1 MKLKN
6 LKRKVAMVLTVAM
19 ATTSVIGTAFAT
31 QLTSMPEGQETT
43 NAQGVVDMKRG
54 GSAEIKINGV
64 TGTVGKESMV
74 GKEFRLY
81 TIFNAENAVGQES
94 INYTWTDET
103 KPSIQKVV
111 AARMIKEGKTPTKPE
126 GLTEFKPEDV
136 TEYMAIDYI
145 QTLNTNPVEGAQTK
159 QTEES
164 REGNGFRLFV
174 EELRD
179 QLEKDGVVPTKI
191 SVTNTA
197 PDNSITI
204 KGLPV
209 GFYIIDEITKPGTH
223 SAASLCMTR
232 TANGKAEVTLK
243 SDYTDITKSIQE
255 NVEGWLEE
263 GGYDFEIGQT
273 VQYKLDSTVPDIRGY
288 HKYVYNHHDLL
299 DEAITFNEDS
309 VKIEITGEL
318 KGQPKTYTLQPKEF
332 HVDMKN
338 AEDETF
344 VIAIDDIKKIID
356 REFNNVD
363 SKRPEGENKYGQH
376 VTVTYTGTVND
387 KASGRTGNPGFEN
400 KIWLEYS
407 FNPDGNGTTETTTT
421 PPSTVKSYTYRLNLT
436 KTNNYD
442 KALAGAEFKLYSDE
456 KCENEIF
463 VKKMD
468 DGYHVVNRDAVKGT
482 DKTGGTFASET
493 MVSDA
498 QGKVIILGLDNDE
511 YWLKETK
518 APAGYRRILDPIH
531 ITVESVISGEDTANH
546 IESLTAKYD
555 MKTFYNGRP
564 INVTNEELV
573 TDATTGEINMTI
585 INEVGKKLPVTGT
598 AAGLIIFVI
607 GLGAVGTAV
616 VMNKKKK
623 AN

>member
-19 ATTSVIGTAFAT
+19 ATTSAITAAFAAP
-31 QLTSMPEGQETT
+31 MPEASNGSVQT
-43 NAQGVVDMKRG
+43 NASGVVDMGLG

-81 TIFNAENAVGQES
+81 TIFEAENATGGES
-94 INYTWTDET
+94 INYVWTNET
-103 KPSIQKVV
+103 KASIQQVV
-111 AARMIKEGKTPTKPE
+111 AKRLTAQGKTTTPK
-126 GLTEFKPEDV
+126 DV

-145 QTLNTNPVEGAQTK
+145 QTLNTNPVEGAQTP

-179 QLEKDGVVPTKI
+179 QLEKDGVAPTKI

-204 KGLPV
+204 KGIPV
-209 GFYIIDEITKPGTH
+209 GFHIIDEITKPGTH

-243 SDYTDITKSIQE
+243 SDYTDVKKSIQE
-255 NVEGWLEE
+255 NVEGWLVE
-263 GGYDFEIGQT
+263 GGYDYEIGQT

-299 DEAITFNEDS
+299 DEAVTFNQDS
-309 VKIEITGEL
+309 VKIEIAGQD
-318 KGQPKTYTLQPKEF
+318 KGHEKTYALSPEEF

-338 AEDETF
+338 TKEETF
-344 VIAIDDIKKIID
+344 VIAIDDIKAIID

-363 SKRPEGENKYGQH
+363 SKKPQGENTYGQH

-387 KASGRTGNPGFEN
+387 KASARPGNPGFTN

-421 PPSTVKSYTYRLNLT
+421 PPSSVKSYTYKFDLT
-436 KTNNYD
+436 KTNNHK
-442 KALAGAEFKLYSDE
+442 KALAGAEFKLYSD
-456 KCENEIF
+456 KDLKNEIF
-463 VKKMD
+463 VKKEA
-468 DGYHVVNRDAVKGT
+468 DGYHVVNRDSVSGT
-482 DKTGGTFASET
+482 DKTGGTFESVT
-493 MVSDA
+493 MVSDEN
-498 QGKVIILGLDNDE
+498 GKVIINGLDNDE
-511 YWLKETK
+511 YWLVETK

-531 ITVESVISGEDTANH
+531 ITVKSVISGEDTANH
-546 IESLTAKYD
+546 IESLTATYD
-555 MKTFYNGRP
+555 MKTFYNGAF
-564 INVTNEELV
+564 INKTGEKLV
-573 TDATTGEINMTI
+573 TDAETGTINMTI
-585 INEVGKKLPVTGT
+585 VNEVGKKLPVTGT

-607 GLGAVGTAV
+607 GLGAIGTAV
-616 VMNKKKK
+616 VINKKKR
-623 AN
+623 A